1 MIQSGIDVK
10 VFKPQS
16 TRAASTSKAN
26 SCQVPLDIILQAASW
41 KGDCTFRKFYNKP
54 IESNVSKFGQ
64 AILGFS
70 PGE

>member
-10 VFKPQS
+10 VFKPHS

-41 KGDCTFRKFYNKP
+41 KGDCTFRKFYDKP
-54 IESNVSKFGQ
+54 IEGNVSKFGQ
-64 AILGFS
+64 AVLGSS

>member
-1 MIQSGIDVK
+1 MLQFSSLTALELLLLAKQIHVR
-10 VFKPQS
+10 P
-16 TRAASTSKAN
+16 
-26 SCQVPLDIILQAASW
+26 VPLDIILQAGSW

-54 IESNVSKFGQ
+54 IEGNVSKFGQ